1 MKVIKIA
8 AVIASSFL
16 IALLF
21 LITKVENPEVALYKK
36 TIEMLMEQEGIATKQ
51 EVEEQF
57 PILIDIKST
66 MNQIANMNEFV
77 LSKTRNPAPILTEA
91 EALQLVHY
99 IKRIPQLR
107 EQVQEELTQLMT
119 TYVAFLP

>member
-119 TYVAFLP
+119 TYVAFQP

>member
-16 IALLF
+16 VALLI

-36 TIEMLMEQEGIATKQ
+36 TIKMLMEQKGITTKK

-57 PILIDIKST
+57 PILIDIQST
-66 MNQIANMNEFV
+66 MSQIANMNEFV
-77 LSKTRNPAPILTEA
+77 SSKTRNPAPILTEA

-99 IKRIPQLR
+99 IERIPQLR
-107 EQVQEELTQLMT
+107 EQVQKELTQLMT
-119 TYVAFLP
+119 TYVAFQP